1 VGRGKRLGQK
11 LAKEKL
17 KIEGRLARWL
27 IAFGFR
33 LLQLWTR
40 TLRFEIEDRAGI
52 VGRPVAENYI
62 GALWHNRLLI
72 FPLVLRRFFP
82 QRQGAA
88 LISASRDGDLLADGV
103 KRFGYDV
110 IRGSSSRLGA
120 SAILQL
126 TQALASGRDVV
137 ITPDGPRGP
146 AYELGPGIIFL
157 AQRSGAAVLPMNLEY
172 SRCWRLGSWD
182 RFIVPRP
189 FSKVRVLIN
198 EPHRVRSSTTPEEFE
213 SERLALQDAMMAL
226 VEMR

>member
-1 VGRGKRLGQK
+1 
-11 LAKEKL
+11 
-17 KIEGRLARWL
+17 L

-33 LLQLWTR
+33 LLQFWGR
-40 TLRFEIEDRAGI
+40 TLRYEIDDRAGI
-52 VGRPVAENYI
+52 VGRPVTENYI

-103 KRFGYDV
+103 QRYGYDV

-126 TQALASGRDVV
+126 TELLASGRDVV

-146 AYELGPGIIFL
+146 AYQLGPGIIFL
-157 AQRSGAAVLPMNLEY
+157 AQKSGAAVLPINLEY
-172 SRCWRLGSWD
+172 SSCWRLGSWD

-189 FSKVRVLIN
+189 FSRVRVLIDR
-198 EPHRVRSSTTPEEFE
+198 PHIVRSTQTDEQFE
-213 SERLALQDAMMAL
+213 SERLALQNAMMTL